1 MTTITQSTDLKAAI
15 LDVLKEHH
23 GDGNCITAVDIGE
36 EVGLGTLRNT
46 WVVREKITEL
56 IEDGHPICSNGYGYF
71 IGETWW
77 EINTCYQDL
86 RERGIKVL
94 ERAANI
100 QKAATLEF
108 NKAKK
113 VRMF

>member
-1 MTTITQSTDLKAAI
+1 MTYATESELKLAI
-15 LDVLKEHH
+15 LGVLKWHRGEA
-23 GDGNCITAVDIGE
+23 NAVTAVTIGQ

-56 IEDGHPICSNGYGYF
+56 IEDGHPICSNGDGYF
-71 IGETWW
+71 IGVTWW

-94 ERAANI
+94 ERAANL
-100 QKAATLEF
+100 QKAATLDF
-108 NKAKK
+108 TKSKK

>member
-1 MTTITQSTDLKAAI
+1 MTITTESELKEAI
-15 LDVLKEHH
+15 LAVLNGHRGEEHF
-23 GDGNCITAVDIGE
+23 ITAVTIGE

-46 WVVREKITEL
+46 WIVREKITEL
-56 IEDGHPICSNGYGYF
+56 IEDGHPICSNGTGYF

-77 EINTCYQDL
+77 EINCCYLEL

-94 ERAANI
+94 ERAANL
-100 QKAATLEF
+100 QKAATLDF